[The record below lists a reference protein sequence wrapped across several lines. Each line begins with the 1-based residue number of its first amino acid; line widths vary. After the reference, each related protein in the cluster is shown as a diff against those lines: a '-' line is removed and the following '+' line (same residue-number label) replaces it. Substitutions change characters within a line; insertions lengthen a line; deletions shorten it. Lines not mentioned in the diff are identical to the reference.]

1 MTTHGATEERD
12 PRADVSWVPAG
23 TLAELPTDG
32 GGASV
37 EVGGLR
43 LALFREGDGVS
54 ALADACPHM
63 GASLGMGVALD
74 GDVTCPWH
82 GWHFRLADGKN
93 TDGLEACVATY
104 PARVD
109 PEGRIEV
116 ALPPPAASE

>member
-1 MTTHGATEERD
+1 MTNPETASE
-12 PRADVSWVPAG
+12 AAASWQPACN
-23 TLAELPTDG
+23 LAELPTDG
-32 GGASV
+32 GGASLQIAGRRV
-37 EVGGLR
+37 
-43 LALFREGDGVS
+43 ALFREGETVR

-104 PARVD
+104 PVRVD
-109 PEGRIEV
+109 GEGRIEV
-116 ALPPPAASE
+116 ALPARGPGE